1 MTLYDLYLRGIKS
14 RVRIKVRARVE
25 GFGLRVFL
33 VTSDSESNEKMRGH
47 SVTLT

>member
-14 RVRIKVRARVE
+14 RVRIKVRAR
-25 GFGLRVFL
+25 FGLRVFL